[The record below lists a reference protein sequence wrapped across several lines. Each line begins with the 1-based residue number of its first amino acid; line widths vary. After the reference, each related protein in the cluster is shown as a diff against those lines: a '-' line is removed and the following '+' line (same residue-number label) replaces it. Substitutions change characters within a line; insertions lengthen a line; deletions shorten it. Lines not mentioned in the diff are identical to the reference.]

1 MKLKKAILHSI
12 GNGNGTC
19 ILSDTELDI
28 ESETCEAFIT
38 KHVKKLLNNPASKE
52 ATFNADSE
60 VNSYIC
66 GLKDGSLYF
75 KSACQRIGKRLSNIM
90 AHNPSIPGGDL
101 LIVMFEDKKQDYIAI
116 LKLNYREVFTH
127 EIKRGPGGADNQIVK
142 YPIVLPFDSGKV
154 EEAVLIP
161 YDPMVLKVLEKPFE
175 IDGEQKNYFS
185 EMFLECQ
192 PELSKKETADMLKEI
207 SEEISSRYFDNSVE
221 ASAKIK
227 TALIEQAAEA
237 EGDISVEGVAA
248 KAFGDNL
255 EIRDSYVGLAR
266 DAGLRHDM
274 PLGEKFVRQQ
284 FGIQRIKASNGIE
297 VKFPA
302 ELWGDGCIE
311 MLRQPDGTASILL
324 KNVGEVE
331 AC

>member
-1 MKLKKAILHSI
+1 MKLQKAILHSI
-12 GNGNGTC
+12 GNGNGAC
-19 ILSDTELDI
+19 VLSDTELDI
-28 ESETCEAFIT
+28 ESETCAAFIT
-38 KHVKKLLNNPASKE
+38 RHVKKLLDNPASKE
-52 ATFNADSE
+52 ATFNPDSK
-60 VNSYIC
+60 VYSYIRD
-66 GLKDGSLYF
+66 LKDGRLYF
-75 KSACQRIGKRLSNIM
+75 KSACQRIGSCLSGIM
-90 AHNPSIPGGDL
+90 AHNPGIPGGDL
-101 LIVMFEDKKQDYIAI
+101 LIVLFENRKRDYIAI

-142 YPIVLPFDSGKV
+142 YPAVLPFDSGRV

-161 YDPMVLKVLEKPFE
+161 CDPMVLKVLEKPFE

-192 PELSKKETADMLKEI
+192 PELSKKEAADMLKEI
-207 SEEISSRYFDNSVE
+207 SEEISARYFDNSVE

-227 TALIEQAAEA
+227 TALIEQAEEA
-237 EGDISVEGVAA
+237 EGEISVESVAA
-248 KAFGDNL
+248 RAFGNNT
-255 EIRDSYVGLAR
+255 EIRDSYVELAR
-266 DAGLRHDM
+266 DAGLRRDM

-302 ELWGDGCIE
+302 ELWGSGCVE
-311 MLRQPDGTASILL
+311 MLRQPDGSSAILL
-324 KNVGEVE
+324 KNVGEIE